1 MQRVVIIVCAA
12 LLFVPLLLKTRTNQ
26 EIPARTGFAVLPS
39 DRIYVKVSGEVLH
52 AGVYDVSANT
62 MADDVINLAYQK
74 HPFKRYASAASAV
87 RPLRNGAAVNLS
99 GQPDGS
105 LLTVDHMT
113 VPEKMILGIPLDIG
127 VMSEA
132 DFSCLPGIGPV
143 LAGRIVTWR
152 HKNGG
157 MLTVEDL
164 ARIDGI
170 GEKKYKML
178 YRYFQLSVNKQ

>member
-1 MQRVVIIVCAA
+1 
-12 LLFVPLLLKTRTNQ
+12 
-26 EIPARTGFAVLPS
+26 
-39 DRIYVKVSGEVLH
+39 
-52 AGVYDVSANT
+52 
-62 MADDVINLAYQK
+62 MADSVIKLAAQK
-74 HPFKRYASAASAV
+74 HPLKRSASAASAE

-99 GQPDGS
+99 GRPDGS
-105 LLTVDHMT
+105 LLLTVEHMT
-113 VPEKMILGIPLDIG
+113 VPEKMILGVPLDIG

-157 MLTVEDL
+157 ILTVGDL
-164 ARIDGI
+164 AGINGI

-178 YRYFQLSVNKQ
+178 CDYF